1 MPHPRR
7 RPNGIGGGRRSI
19 SGDHRNLKAYGV
31 PTSAK
36 APMVARLTPALAN
49 HADSVENV
57 SSSGSPL
64 ANPSGRISITRRS
77 RYSAIERREPV
88 LPFTST
94 VTSVVSSIAMSS
106 YHLEL
111 LYSCITETNI
121 VLQLH

>member
-1 MPHPRR
+1 M
-7 RPNGIGGGRRSI
+7 GIGGGRRSI

-31 PTSAK
+31 PTRAK
-36 APMVARLTPALAN
+36 APIVALLTPALAN

-57 SSSGSPL
+57 NSSGSPL
-64 ANPSGRISITRRS
+64 ANPSGRISNTRRS
-77 RYSAIERREPV
+77 LYSATERRHPV
-88 LPFTST
+88 MPFASA